1 MGLFD
6 LLRRKKDNRGSGIF
20 VPHKNRYINHCWNC
34 YSPIDS
40 NTNKLCPKCGKH
52 YICNT
57 CGMCYCDRPSENR
70 PGLRTAHAGRQ
81 INGTNNTRKGKGK
94 DERVEALI
102 QRWRE
107 NLPDTKRPHCDHY
120 YEIFNDVLFDPTK
133 ISSTQA
139 SYSFEFELPS
149 TPNNDRIFNYANNLS
164 KLDKFHCRWNA
175 EVYADGSKIFEGSMT
190 LNSYKGKVYKVNL
203 VSVKTYS
210 LDDIFGD
217 DVRKDYVIH
226 HQGNTPDGEMWQG
239 GEGRFVSLKW
249 YTPKKD
255 KPQNAG
261 DNGRNRRVL
270 RYVDVVLMQAEALNE
285 TGNREEALEKLN
297 LCKAQVNTIN
307 GSTRLYQPGSYGYIR
322 DQIYSERRMEL
333 AYEWDRYFD
342 LVRQGRAAEV
352 LHTFGRSRPNSRGLY
367 FIAGVHERMPIPQN
381 EIDISNGVVEQ
392 NPGY

>member
-1 MGLFD
+1 
-6 LLRRKKDNRGSGIF
+6 
-20 VPHKNRYINHCWNC
+20 
-34 YSPIDS
+34 
-40 NTNKLCPKCGKH
+40 
-52 YICNT
+52 
-57 CGMCYCDRPSENR
+57 
-70 PGLRTAHAGRQ
+70 
-81 INGTNNTRKGKGK
+81 
-94 DERVEALI
+94 
-102 QRWRE
+102 
-107 NLPDTKRPHCDHY
+107 
-120 YEIFNDVLFDPTK
+120 
-133 ISSTQA
+133 
-139 SYSFEFELPS
+139 
-149 TPNNDRIFNYANNLS
+149 
-164 KLDKFHCRWNA
+164 
-175 EVYADGSKIFEGSMT
+175 
-190 LNSYKGKVYKVNL
+190 
-203 VSVKTYS
+203 
-210 LDDIFGD
+210 
-217 DVRKDYVIH
+217 
-226 HQGNTPDGEMWQG
+226 MWQG